1 MSSDRDQLVSVLI
14 EHVVTDDYLS
24 LKDAAEAI
32 LAAGWRPPARRIET
46 AEELDALPVD
56 TVIRW
61 ADTVEQHIGSGWWIT
76 PGTDDHSHSEQI
88 IDVADGNEIVVL
100 WTPENGDTE

>member
-1 MSSDRDQLVSVLI
+1 MTAREDLTDILFTQLD
-14 EHVVTDDYLS
+14 H
-24 LKDAAEAI
+24 AAEPYEIAGKVI
-32 LAAGWRPPARRIET
+32 AEGWRPPARRIET

-88 IDVADGNEIVVL
+88 IDVAEGNEIVVL
-100 WTPENGDTE
+100 WEPEAGA